1 MFCTFVN
8 MNGID
13 IRRYSFNSASNN
25 SIEVKSLDFL
35 WDKAEQTTVAHRA
48 EFYHLVW
55 VEQGKLEV
63 SVDFEQLR
71 LRDAEAILITP
82 GQVCLFS
89 LEHRPMAYSVLFVPE
104 FLGEASSD
112 RQLLWEVSGATPLKS
127 RIISLEGLPIG
138 GLMHQLIGELT
149 HPDDVYQ
156 RVIARSCLRI
166 LLAEIARRVP
176 RQRGESSHLAERFFD
191 EVERCHHRLSNVQDY
206 LRLLSVQEKPL
217 AQAVRQ
223 AIGLSPKAYIDQRRM
238 LEARRLLAHS
248 SVSSKEVAY
257 ALGFDEPTNFNKFFR
272 KHCGLSPMEFRQSLA
287 ASGETSS
294 LEG

>member
-1 MFCTFVN
+1 

-13 IRRYSFNSASNN
+13 IRRYRFNSADRN
-25 SIEVKSLDFL
+25 IEAKSLDFL
-35 WDKAEQTTVAHRA
+35 WDKADQTAVAHRA

-55 VEQGKLEV
+55 VEQEVLEL
-63 SVDFEQLR
+63 SVDFEPLR
-71 LRDAEAILITP
+71 LQGGEAMLITP
-82 GQVCLFS
+82 GQVCLFA
-89 LEHRPMAYSVLFVPE
+89 LGRRPRAYSVLFTPE

-112 RQLLWEVSGATPLKS
+112 RQLLWEVSGATPLRS

-138 GLMHQLIGELT
+138 GLMHQLIGELAR
-149 HPDDVYQ
+149 PDDVYQ
-156 RVIARSCLRI
+156 RIIARSCLRI

-176 RQRGESSHLAERFFD
+176 RQRGESSRLAERFFD
-191 EVERCHHRLSNVQDY
+191 EVERSCHRLINVQDY
-206 LRLLSVQEKPL
+206 LRLLSAQEKPL

-238 LEARRLLAHS
+238 LEARRLLAYS
-248 SVSSKEVAY
+248 SVSSKEVGY

-272 KHCGLSPMEFRQSLA
+272 KHGGLSPMEFRQSLVA
-287 ASGETSS
+287 PGETSS